1 MKFLT
6 PPWKHQLAALER
18 SKPLPEYAYLFE
30 PGCGKSGTAINKLRW
45 EFAKRDRIMRTLVLC
60 PAIVIENWIDEFK
73 KHSKIG
79 HRVYPLYGPIK
90 KRIAF
95 AEGKVQEDDGQVFV
109 TNYEGLAASKD
120 FAAFFKT
127 WKPEAL
133 IFDELHYLK
142 AHNTLRTR
150 ICAELSRNAELRLG
164 LSGTPVL
171 NSLLDVFAQ
180 WLVLDNGATFGKNF
194 FAFRAEYF
202 YDKNAAMPKD
212 RYFPDW
218 RVRPDSADK
227 IAALM
232 AKKASYAKKSECLDL
247 PPLVVKNVFV
257 DLSKEQLM
265 LYNALKKDF
274 VAYMDDKACVATLAI
289 TKALRMMQVV
299 TGYIPLEDMTARHAK
314 SIKKLDNP
322 RAKALK
328 ELLEQ
333 IVGHSKVCV
342 WACFKENYHTIR
354 GVCDELGVGYVEVTG
369 ETNTKDRFESV
380 RRFNED
386 PGCRVYLGHPASG
399 GIGINLVAA
408 SYSIFY
414 SRTFSYGHDVQAEA
428 RNHRGGSEIHERI
441 TRINLVARGTI
452 DEHVH
457 ARLEQKQEISGKVL
471 EEIAQLL

>member
-1 MKFLT
+1 MKFLVE
-6 PPWKHQLAALER
+6 PWKHQLQAFER
-18 SKPLPEYAYLFE
+18 SKTLPEYAYLFD
-30 PGCGKSGTAINKLRW
+30 PGCGKSGVTINRIRW
-45 EFAKRDRIMRTLVLC
+45 EFAKRNRIMRTLILC
-60 PAIVIENWIDEFK
+60 PSVVIENWKDEFT

-79 HRVYPLYGPIK
+79 SRVYPLYGPIK

-109 TNYEGLAASKD
+109 TNYEGLVSSKD
-120 FAAFFKT
+120 FAQFFRE
-127 WKPEAL
+127 WKPE
-133 IFDELHYLK
+133 IVVFDELHYLK
-142 AHNTLRTR
+142 AHNTLRTKL
-150 ICAELSRNAELRLG
+150 CAEIARNAEIRLG

-171 NSLLDVFAQ
+171 NSLLDVFSQ

-202 YDKNAAMPKD
+202 YDKNASMPKD

-218 RVRPDSADK
+218 RIRPESAEK
-227 IAALM
+227 ISALM
-232 AKKASYAKKSECLDL
+232 AKKASYAKKVECLDL
-247 PPLVVKNVFV
+247 PPLVIKNVFV
-257 DLSKEQLM
+257 DLSKEQAQ
-265 LYNALKKDF
+265 LYEALKKDF
-274 VAYMDDKACVATLAI
+274 VAYCEDKACVATLAI

-299 TGYIPLEDMTARHAK
+299 TGYIPLEEISGKHAK

-328 ELLEQ
+328 SLLEQ
-333 IVGHSKVCV
+333 IAPIAKVCV
-342 WACFKENYHTIR
+342 WACYKDNYETIR
-354 GVCDELGVGYVEVTG
+354 GVCDELGLGYVEVTG
-369 ETNTKDRFESV
+369 ETAGKDRFENV

-386 PGCRVYLGHPASG
+386 ADCRVYLGHPGSG
-399 GIGINLVAA
+399 GIGINLTAA

-452 DEHVH
+452 DEHIH
-457 ARLEQKQEISGKVL
+457 ARLQQKQEISGKVL
-471 EEIAQLL
+471 AEIAQIL